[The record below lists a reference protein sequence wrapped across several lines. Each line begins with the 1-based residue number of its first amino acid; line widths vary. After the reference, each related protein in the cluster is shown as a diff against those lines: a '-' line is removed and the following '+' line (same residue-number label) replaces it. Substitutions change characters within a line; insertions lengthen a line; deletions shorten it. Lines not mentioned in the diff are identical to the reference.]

1 MALGLGLIG
10 TGFMGKAHALAY
22 RAAGPVFGGLPAV
35 RPVALCDADVGRAQA
50 MARQLGFARA
60 TDAWADLVADP
71 AIDIVAITTPNA
83 LHREMALAAIA
94 AGKHVHCEK
103 PLALT
108 LGEAAEME
116 AAARAAGVRT
126 IVGYNYVHNPAV
138 AHARALIADG
148 RIGRPVH
155 FRGVVDEDYQADP
168 DLPWTWRA
176 DRAAAGLGT
185 LGDLGC
191 HLVSMAHV
199 LMGGIADLI
208 ADTQIVHETRPL
220 PGGGQAPVENEDTAT
235 AIVRFESGAQG
246 VLCTSRSAWGRKN
259 RLDWEVHGTR
269 GMITFA
275 QERLNELQLY
285 VNEGAKAEQ
294 GFRTILTGPE
304 HAPYGRFCPAPG
316 HQLGFGDLKTI
327 EVAAFLGA
335 IAAGRDA
342 FPSFTDA
349 LRIERVIH
357 AIDTAAREGRRV
369 TLNEVSP

>member
-1 MALGLGLIG
+1 SRCSALGVVI
-10 TGFMGKAHALAY
+10 
-22 RAAGPVFGGLPAV
+22 
-35 RPVALCDADVGRAQA
+35 
-50 MARQLGFARA
+50 A
-60 TDAWADLVADP
+60 T
-71 AIDIVAITTPNA
+71 
-83 LHREMALAAIA
+83 MALAAIA

-357 AIDTAAREGRRV
+357 AIDTAAREGRRI